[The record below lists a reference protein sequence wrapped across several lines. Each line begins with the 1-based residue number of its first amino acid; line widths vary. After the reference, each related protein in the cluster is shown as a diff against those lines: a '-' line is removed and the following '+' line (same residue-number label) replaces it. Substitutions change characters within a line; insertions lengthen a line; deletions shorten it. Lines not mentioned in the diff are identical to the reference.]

1 MNAKDFFGKLFSPYL
16 CLHLL
21 AMAAV
26 VVALCVGVAYGLN
39 IYTHHGEGVPVPNLK
54 GMDFNKASQLIEQD
68 GLRIVVSDSGYVK
81 TMPANCILMQTP
93 DYGTKVKEGHV
104 VYVTV
109 NSPSSPTVTIPDIVD
124 NSSYREAEARLRS
137 LGFNVLPPKKV
148 MGEKDWVYGIL
159 CRGRRI
165 SNGDRISIDYP
176 ITLMVGNGS
185 YDDQSEDLDY
195 VDPTYAPTDQQPA
208 DNGDVDEFQ
217 EVTAP

>member
-1 MNAKDFFGKLFSPYL
+1 MNAKEFFGKLFSPYL

-26 VVALCVGVAYGLN
+26 VVVLCVGVAYGLS
-39 IYTHHGEGVPVPNLK
+39 IYTHHGEGVPVPDLK
-54 GMDFNKASQLIEQD
+54 GMDFQKASQLIEQD
-68 GLRIVVSDSGYVK
+68 GLRIEVSDSGYVK
-81 TMPANCILMQTP
+81 TMPANCVLAQTP
-93 DYGTKVKEGHV
+93 DYGTRVKQGHV

-109 NSPSSPTVTIPDIVD
+109 NSASSPMVTIPDIVD

-148 MGEKDWVYGIL
+148 VGEKDWVYGLL

-165 SNGDRISIDYP
+165 SNGDRVSIDYP
-176 ITLMVGNGS
+176 VTLMVGNGT
-185 YDDQSEDLDY
+185 YDEQSEDLDY
-195 VDPTYAPTDQQPA
+195 VDPVYEAPEHQPDA
-208 DNGDVDEFQ
+208 GDVDDFQ